1 MLLWYVSISLGYEI
15 VSWNTL
21 LLLILWFMTWVYMV
35 YDVRYMEIPDQ
46 IMVPWILWLIIMLS
60 IIFFDSDMGRYT
72 YDYATYPDTPSYLM
86 DHILGALIIYTFLY
100 LQILIPGGT
109 HFLKK
114 KQYKNLIELCL
125 SYIVFPFMLIID
137 SIIPKKKKK
146 EDEEEEIPT
155 WVGWGDLRVAL
166 FIWLSLGTLHTV
178 STLFFAYIF
187 WSIIGLVL
195 IGLGRSSNSQVPFW
209 PFLWLGWI
217 LSLAFYNDIILI
229 IEKYNW
235 L

>member
-1 MLLWYVSISLGYEI
+1 
-15 VSWNTL
+15 
-21 LLLILWFMTWVYMV
+21 
-35 YDVRYMEIPDQ
+35 
-46 IMVPWILWLIIMLS
+46 MLS

-155 WVGWGDLRVAL
+155 WVG
-166 FIWLSLGTLHTV
+166 
-178 STLFFAYIF
+178 
-187 WSIIGLVL
+187 
-195 IGLGRSSNSQVPFW
+195 
-209 PFLWLGWI
+209 
-217 LSLAFYNDIILI
+217 
-229 IEKYNW
+229 
-235 L
+235 